1 MNFIEPKDI
10 MNLEINQDNLH
21 LLLPSK
27 VSLMAEMLVEERGGS
42 IVDAIKDIYLSETYE
57 RLENEETKM
66 WHFGPVAL
74 YQDYLFHSA
83 VGER

>member
-1 MNFIEPKDI
+1 

-42 IVDAIKDIYLSETYE
+42 IVDVIKDIYLSETYE

-66 WHFGPVAL
+66 CHLGPVAI

-83 VGER
+83 VGEQ

>member
-1 MNFIEPKDI
+1 

-42 IVDAIKDIYLSETYE
+42 IVDAIKDIYLSETYV

-74 YQDYLFHSA
+74 YQDYLFHST
-83 VGER
+83 VGEQ